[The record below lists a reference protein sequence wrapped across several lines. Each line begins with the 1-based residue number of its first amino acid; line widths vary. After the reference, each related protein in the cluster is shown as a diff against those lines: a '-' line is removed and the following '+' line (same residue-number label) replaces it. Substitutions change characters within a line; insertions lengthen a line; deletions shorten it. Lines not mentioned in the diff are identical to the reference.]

1 MKLLSTSEADLIVAA
16 QALREGKLVAF
27 PTETVYGLGANA
39 FDERAVARVFEA
51 KARPTF
57 DPLIVHIA
65 RLEDISMLA
74 KEVPENA
81 RTLARCLWP
90 GPLTIILPKR
100 REVPDIVTAGL
111 STVAVRFPSHPV
123 ARRVIELAQI
133 PIAAPSANPFGYLS
147 PTTAEHVIDML
158 GERIDYLVDGGPCD
172 VGVESTVID
181 MTAARPALLRP
192 GGMPLERI
200 EELVGLVDIPGQVDI
215 PGHGEPFADEGLEQA
230 GEKDMLRSELGSEHS
245 ETQGMAHSL
254 KSREKKQN
262 HLRKSLESPSQ
273 KGPSFESSSQKGPFQ
288 KSPSFKSPGQSS
300 SHYAPSTPLFLFDEG
315 SLPEAVKLKG
325 ILHPCIAL
333 AFDGRRAR
341 ILRDSGLF
349 DGVQILSEE
358 GDMREAAARLFSLL
372 HDLDEAGLAAI
383 YAERVPDAGLGRA
396 INDRLYRASRK
407 ERVQG

>member
-1 MKLLSTSEADLIVAA
+1 MKLLSASEADLIVAA

-39 FDERAVARVFEA
+39 FDERAVARIFEA

-65 RLEDISMLA
+65 RLDDILILA
-74 KEVPENA
+74 EEVPKNA
-81 RTLARCLWP
+81 WTLARSLWP

-123 ARRVIELAQI
+123 ARRIIELAQI

-181 MTAARPALLRP
+181 MTGERPALLRP

-200 EELVGLVDIPGQVDI
+200 EELIGPVDI
-215 PGHGEPFADEGLEQA
+215 PGHVDIPEHGEPSADEGLEQA
-230 GEKDMLRSELGSEHS
+230 GEKDMLRSELGSEQS

-262 HLRKSLESPSQ
+262 YLRKSLESPSQ
-273 KGPSFESSSQKGPFQ
+273 KG
-288 KSPSFKSPGQSS
+288 PSFKSPGQSS

-315 SLPEAVKLKG
+315 SLPEAAKLKG

-383 YAERVPDAGLGRA
+383 YAERVPDTGLGRA

>member
-65 RLEDISMLA
+65 RLEDILILA
-74 KEVPENA
+74 EEVPENA
-81 RTLARCLWP
+81 WTLARSLWP

-123 ARRVIELAQI
+123 ARRIIELAQI
-133 PIAAPSANPFGYLS
+133 PLAAPSANPFGYLS
-147 PTTAEHVIDML
+147 PTTAEHVINML

-181 MTAARPALLRP
+181 LTGERAALLRP

-200 EELVGLVDIPGQVDI
+200 EELIGLVDIPGQVDI
-215 PGHGEPFADEGLEQA
+215 PGHGELSADECLNGAKAQ
-230 GEKDMLRSELGSEHS
+230 GMLRSKRGLERA
-245 ETQGMAHSL
+245 ET
-254 KSREKKQN
+254 
-262 HLRKSLESPSQ
+262 
-273 KGPSFESSSQKGPFQ
+273 KGLSYPL
-288 KSPSFKSPGQSS
+288 KSPGQGL

-315 SLPEAVKLKG
+315 SLPEAVKRKG

-333 AFDGRRAR
+333 AFDGHRAR
-341 ILRDSGLF
+341 ILRDCGLF
-349 DGVQILSEE
+349 DVVQMLSEE
-358 GDMREAAARLFSLL
+358 GDMREAAGRLFSLL
-372 HDLDEAGLAAI
+372 HDLDESGFAAI
-383 YAERVPDAGLGRA
+383 YAERAPDAGLGRA

>member
-1 MKLLSTSEADLIVAA
+1 MKLLSASEPDLIVAA

-39 FDERAVARVFEA
+39 FDERAVARIFEA

-100 REVPDIVTAGL
+100 SEVPDIVTAGL
-111 STVAVRFPSHPV
+111 TTVAVRFPSHPV
-123 ARRVIELAQI
+123 ARRIIELAQI

-147 PTTAEHVIDML
+147 PTTAAHVIAML

-200 EELVGLVDIPGQVDI
+200 EELIGLVDIPE
-215 PGHGEPFADEGLEQA
+215 HGELSADECLNGAKAQ
-230 GEKDMLRSELGSEHS
+230 GMLRSKPGFERA
-245 ETQGMAHSL
+245 ET
-254 KSREKKQN
+254 
-262 HLRKSLESPSQ
+262 
-273 KGPSFESSSQKGPFQ
+273 KGLSYPL
-288 KSPSFKSPGQSS
+288 KSPGQGL

-315 SLPEAVKLKG
+315 SLPEAVKRKG

-333 AFDGRRAR
+333 AFDGHRAR
-341 ILRDSGLF
+341 ILRDCGLF
-349 DGVQILSEE
+349 DVVQMLSEE

-372 HDLDEAGLAAI
+372 HDLDEAGFAAI
-383 YAERVPDAGLGRA
+383 YAERAPDAGLGRA

>member
-1 MKLLSTSEADLIVAA
+1 MKLLSASEADLIVAA

-39 FDERAVARVFEA
+39 FDERAVARIFEA

-65 RLEDISMLA
+65 RLEDILMLA
-74 KEVPENA
+74 EEVPENA
-81 RTLARCLWP
+81 WRLARRLWP

-123 ARRVIELAQI
+123 ARRIIELAKI

-147 PTTAEHVIDML
+147 PTTALHVIDML
-158 GERIDYLVDGGPCD
+158 GESIDYIVDGGPCD

-181 MTAARPALLRP
+181 MTGERPALLRP

-200 EELVGLVDIPGQVDI
+200 EELIGLVDIPGHD
-215 PGHGEPFADEGLEQA
+215 EPSVDEGLEGA
-230 GEKDMLRSELGSEHS
+230 GEKDMLLFEHGFEHA
-245 ETQGMAHSL
+245 ETQGAAQSL
-254 KSREKKQN
+254 KSCEKKQN
-262 HLRKSLESPSQ
+262 HLKKSPESPSQ
-273 KGPSFESSSQKGPFQ
+273 
-288 KSPSFKSPGQSS
+288 KSPGQSS
-300 SHYAPSTPLFLFDEG
+300 SHYAPSTPLFLFDEE
-315 SLPEAVKLKG
+315 SLPEAAKRKG

-333 AFDGRRAR
+333 AFNDRRAQV
-341 ILRDSGLF
+341 LRDSGLF
-349 DGVQILSEE
+349 DAVQILSEE
-358 GDMREAAARLFSLL
+358 GDMREATARLFSLL

-396 INDRLYRASRK
+396 INDRLYRASRNK
-407 ERVQG
+407 KVPS

>member
-1 MKLLSTSEADLIVAA
+1 MKLLSASEADLIVAA

-39 FDERAVARVFEA
+39 FDERAVARIFEA

-65 RLEDISMLA
+65 RLEDILMLA
-74 KEVPENA
+74 EEVPENA
-81 RTLARCLWP
+81 WRLARRLWP

-123 ARRVIELAQI
+123 ARRIIELAKI

-147 PTTAEHVIDML
+147 PTTALHVIDML
-158 GERIDYLVDGGPCD
+158 GESIDYIVDGGPCD

-181 MTAARPALLRP
+181 MTGERPALLRP

-200 EELVGLVDIPGQVDI
+200 EELIGLVDIPGHD
-215 PGHGEPFADEGLEQA
+215 EPSVDEGLESA
-230 GEKDMLRSELGSEHS
+230 GEKDMLLFEHGFEHA
-245 ETQGMAHSL
+245 ETQGAAQSL
-254 KSREKKQN
+254 KSCEKKQN
-262 HLRKSLESPSQ
+262 HLKKSPESPSQ
-273 KGPSFESSSQKGPFQ
+273 KSPSQKSLSH
-288 KSPSFKSPGQSS
+288 KSPSQKSPGQSS

-315 SLPEAVKLKG
+315 SLPEAAKRKG

-333 AFDGRRAR
+333 AFDGRRAQV
-341 ILRDSGLF
+341 LRDSGLF
-349 DGVQILSEE
+349 DAVQILSEE
-358 GDMREAAARLFSLL
+358 GDMREAAACLFSLL